1 MIVYHGSIDIVE
13 KPDTLHSYRTLD
25 FGKGFYVTTNKAQ
38 SEVWAKR
45 KAVIKEIRTYPNY
58 NQIAFIT
65 QKAIDQLL
73 IFESFEEVKI
83 HE

>member
-1 MIVYHGSIDIVE
+1 MVSIEIVE
-13 KPDTLHSYRTLD
+13 KPDTLHSLRPLD

-38 SEVWAKR
+38 AEVWAKR
-45 KAVIKEIRTYPNY
+45 KAVIKEIKTYPNY
-58 NQIAFIT
+58 DQTSFIT

-73 IFESFEEVKI
+73 AFESYVEVKI